1 MSDSSSAHTPA
12 SSPDDIL
19 NFWFKEITPREW
31 YFKDLQFDALIK
43 DRFGVLY
50 AAAVAGE
57 LKSWRQTSNGALA
70 EIIIL
75 DQFSRNMYRDSP
87 DAFAADSQAI
97 ELAKLAIEKGQ
108 DKEIKDPDQLAFL
121 YMPFMHSESKEVH
134 EMAVKLF
141 KQPGLEQNYEFELK
155 HKAIIDRFGRYP
167 HRNQVLGR
175 QSTPEEIEFLKEKDS
190 SF

>member
-1 MSDSSSAHTPA
+1 
-12 SSPDDIL
+12 
-19 NFWFKEITPREW
+19 
-31 YFKDLQFDALIK
+31 
-43 DRFGVLY
+43 
-50 AAAVAGE
+50 
-57 LKSWRQTSNGALA
+57 
-70 EIIIL
+70 
-75 DQFSRNMYRDSP
+75 MYRDSP

-121 YMPFMHSESKEVH
+121 YMPLMHSESKEVH